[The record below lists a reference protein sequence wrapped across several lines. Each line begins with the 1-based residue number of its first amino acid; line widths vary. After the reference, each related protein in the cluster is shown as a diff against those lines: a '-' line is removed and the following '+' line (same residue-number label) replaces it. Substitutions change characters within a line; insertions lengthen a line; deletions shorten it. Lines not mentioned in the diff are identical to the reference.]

1 MAVAAVTI
9 AAVTVSSVAVS
20 SVAVSSVAV
29 SSVAATMII
38 VMATTM
44 QVVVTGRYVE
54 MVPVSVDLGWVPI
67 VVSRVMEVVVSTVAS
82 TTVIATGLVAMT
94 TVLTMPD
101 IDVDTAT
108 SEVKAKRAGGFYLR
122 NSRSS
127 QSEADHDGERRGNFL
142 HFESP

>member
-9 AAVTVSSVAVS
+9 AAVTVSSVT
-20 SVAVSSVAV
+20 V

-44 QVVVTGRYVE
+44 QVVVTGRDVE
-54 MVPVSVDLGWVPI
+54 MIPMSVDLGWVPI
-67 VVSRVMEVVVSTVAS
+67 VVGCVMEVVVSTVAP

-142 HFESP
+142 HLESP

>member
-1 MAVAAVTI
+1 MAVAAVTVRS
-9 AAVTVSSVAVS
+9 VTVR
-20 SVAVSSVAV
+20 
-29 SSVAATMII
+29 SVAAIMII
-38 VMATTM
+38 IMATTM
-44 QVVVTGRYVE
+44 QVVMTRRDVE

-67 VVSRVMEVVVSTVAS
+67 VVGCVMEVVVSTVAS

-108 SEVKAKRAGGFYLR
+108 SEVKAKRAGSFYLR

-127 QSEADHDGERRGNFL
+127 QSEADQDGERRGNFF
-142 HFESP
+142 HF

>member
-9 AAVTVSSVAVS
+9 AAVT
-20 SVAVSSVAV
+20 VSSVAV

-44 QVVVTGRYVE
+44 QVVVTGRDVE
-54 MVPVSVDLGWVPI
+54 MVPMSVDLGWVPI
-67 VVSRVMEVVVSTVAS
+67 VVGCVMEVVVSTVAS

-127 QSEADHDGERRGNFL
+127 QSEADQDGERRGNFL
-142 HFESP
+142 HLESP